1 MKLPLFQLALR
12 ADTDVVLAR
21 QAARSAAAE
30 LGFSAIEQTAIATTV
45 SELARLLLSMN
56 QPCTLCASL
65 VRGEGRQH
73 AARELAI
80 LVDAAPAA
88 IATLARMLRGEARQ
102 GDPSAQALLHA
113 VALADNWALEPAGP
127 ARARLAIR
135 RRLPAAAPE
144 PAPAALA
151 ALAGRCL
158 ERAPDLIA
166 SELREQ
172 NRELAGTLH
181 ELAARQRELELL
193 ANELADTNRGVVA
206 LYAELD
212 DRADRLRVADETKSR
227 FLSNVSHELRTP
239 LSSIRALSG
248 LLLDQTDGPLNAEQ
262 RHQVTMV
269 RHAAESLAQ
278 LVDDLLDLAKIASG
292 KTELSLAGFTL
303 DNTFSALRGM
313 MRPLQHSAEV
323 ELVIGAADHIPPLHT
338 DEGKLAQILR
348 NFVSNALKYTERGE
362 VTVGARYLRATDQL
376 VVTVADTGIGIA
388 PEHLPVVF
396 EEFAQVANP
405 LQHRVKGTGLGLPL
419 CRRLAGLLHGEIHV
433 RSEAGRGST
442 FTLTIPA
449 HHPACASPAAPSDA
463 HYR

>member
-1 MKLPLFQLALR
+1 MRLPLFQLSLR

-21 QAARSAAAE
+21 QAARGAAAE

-45 SELARLLLSMN
+45 SELARLLLSMDE
-56 QPCTLCASL
+56 PRTLCAAL
-65 VRGEGRQH
+65 VRGEGRQR
-73 AARELAI
+73 AGRELAI

-88 IATLARMLRGEARQ
+88 IATLARMLRGETGP

-113 VALADNWALEPAGP
+113 VALADNWSLETVGP
-127 ARARLAIR
+127 ARERLAIH
-135 RRLPAAAPE
+135 RRLPANAPE

-151 ALAGRCL
+151 ALSERCL
-158 ERAPDLIA
+158 DRAPDLIS

-248 LLLDQTDGPLNAEQ
+248 LLLDQTDGPLNTEQ
-262 RHQVTMV
+262 VHQVTMV

-292 KTELSLAGFTL
+292 KTELRLSDFTL

-313 MRPLQHSAEV
+313 MRPLQHSADV
-323 ELVIGAADHIPPLHT
+323 ELVIGAVDQIPALHT

-362 VTVGARYLRATDQL
+362 VGVAAQYLADTDQL
-376 VVTVADTGIGIA
+376 VVTVADTGIGIS
-388 PEHLPVVF
+388 PEHVPVVF
-396 EEFAQVANP
+396 EEFAQIANP

-419 CRRLAGLLHGEIHV
+419 CRQLAGLLRGEIQVH
-433 RSEAGRGST
+433 SEVGQGST

-449 HHPACASPAAPSDA
+449 HHPARTSPAAASDA